1 MSNISKC
8 FTPVPGDWQKGID
21 GNWTKSASLNP
32 TDEWAD
38 DILKDTEELIECQN
52 NIQFEVSTSLYEKYP
67 GIYPNTY
74 PDYHSSNFENGSS
87 VSSSRSSSES
97 ESEISIDSNNVLQ
110 INTVE
115 VNEHKLNTIESEITN
130 LKSKV
135 SDNEDIIEQLK
146 EHVYLLEKE
155 LTKLNQYGR
164 RENIEITGIPNKI
177 SQQNLEVEV
186 LKILKKIGL
195 QHLGHYDIAGC
206 HRVGAKD
213 KNGCRNTIVRF
224 VNRKDS
230 INCLKSKDKV
240 YLCQSMGY
248 NNLTIIENLCPVN
261 KSIYENLSGLQ
272 NAGEINKV
280 WTFNGIVNYK
290 LSNDQN
296 EKPIKI
302 FHKYDIQ
309 NFYID
314 TAV

>member
-8 FTPVPGDWQKGID
+8 FTSVPGDWQKGID
-21 GNWTKSASLNP
+21 GNWTNVASLVNP
-32 TDEWAD
+32 TDVWAD
-38 DILKDTEELIECQN
+38 DILKDNEELIECQN
-52 NIQFEVSTSLYEKYP
+52 NILFEVSTSLCEKYP
-67 GIYPNTY
+67 GVYPNPY
-74 PDYHSSNFENGSS
+74 PLYDSSNFENGSS

-97 ESEISIDSNNVLQ
+97 ELENSFDSNNVFQ

-115 VNEHKLNTIESEITN
+115 VNEHKSNTIESEITN
-130 LKSKV
+130 LKLKV

-177 SQQNLEVEV
+177 SQYNLEAEV
-186 LKILKKIGL
+186 IKILKKIGL
-195 QHLGHYDIAGC
+195 QHLSHYHIAGC

-230 INCLKSKDKV
+230 INCLKSKDNL
-240 YLCQSMGY
+240 YLCRSMGY

-261 KSIYENLSGLQ
+261 KSIYENLSELQ

-309 NFYID
+309 NFYTD
-314 TAV
+314 TI